1 MALTVKRVERLTKA
15 GRYRDEK
22 NLFLQITQA
31 GVKSWLLR
39 YVSPVTGKERWMGLG
54 PADDIDLDE
63 ARDKAKEAR
72 RKIRDGDDP
81 LEVKRADRALKAA
94 KGKPLTFEEACRAY
108 HEQNEARW
116 ENAKSRKQW
125 LSKMKRFAFPIIGRV
140 PIASVDTALA
150 LRVLEQPY
158 EHIDR
163 EGKKQ
168 IAPLWIG
175 LQSAA
180 RLRQGLEQVL
190 SWAKVRGH
198 RSGDNPATLDLLQH
212 ALPARPKNGN
222 GGEHHPSLPFA
233 QIGEFMGELSGRE
246 GVAARALEFTI
257 LTAARAGE
265 VLGARWDEI
274 DLAARTW
281 TVPAERI
288 KGGREHKVPLTKAAI
303 AILENLPT
311 ETDNPFCFIGTQR
324 GDHLGKAALATV
336 ILCINEKRQKA
347 GLTRFV
353 DPKEAKRRAGPENPT
368 PPPIDIVVHGF
379 RSSFR
384 DWVGEATSFPE
395 TLAEAAL
402 AHIKGDKVE
411 NAYAR
416 GTMFDKRR
424 KLMDAWSKYAAGSTQ
439 RTGENVVVLR
449 PGAA

>member
-1 MALTVKRVERLTKA
+1 MALTVKRIERLTTA

-22 NLFLQITQA
+22 NLYLQITPA
-31 GVKSWLLR
+31 GVKSWLFR
-39 YVSPVTGKERWMGLG
+39 YVSPVTSKERWMGLG
-54 PADDIDLDE
+54 PADDTDLDE
-63 ARDKAKEAR
+63 ARDKAKAAR

-94 KGKPLTFEEACRAY
+94 KGKPLTFEESCRAY

-125 LSKMKRFAFPIIGRV
+125 LSKMERFAFPIIGRV

-168 IAPLWIG
+168 IEPLWIG

-233 QIGEFMGELSGRE
+233 QIGEFLGELRSRE

-265 VLGARWDEI
+265 VIGARWNEI
-274 DLAARTW
+274 DREAKIWVIPGERTK
-281 TVPAERI
+281 T
-288 KGGREHKVPLTKAAI
+288 GRPHEVPLGPAAI
-303 AILENLPT
+303 TILENLPT
-311 ETDNPFCFIGTQR
+311 EKGNEVVFIGGR
-324 GDHLGKAALATV
+324 GDHLGHAALATV
-336 ILCINEKRQKA
+336 IATINKKRQTA
-347 GLTRFV
+347 GLARFI
-353 DPKEAKRRAGPENPT
+353 DPKEGGR
-368 PPPIDIVVHGF
+368 DIVVHGF

-384 DWVGEATSFPE
+384 TWVGEATNFPGD
-395 TLAEAAL
+395 LAEAAL
-402 AHIKGDKVE
+402 AHIRGNAVE
-411 NAYAR
+411 QAYVRNSSQLAKR
-416 GTMFDKRR
+416 G
-424 KLMDAWSKYAAGSTQ
+424 KLMAAWGAYCAAGSTPQ
-439 RTGENVVVLR
+439 TNIVALR